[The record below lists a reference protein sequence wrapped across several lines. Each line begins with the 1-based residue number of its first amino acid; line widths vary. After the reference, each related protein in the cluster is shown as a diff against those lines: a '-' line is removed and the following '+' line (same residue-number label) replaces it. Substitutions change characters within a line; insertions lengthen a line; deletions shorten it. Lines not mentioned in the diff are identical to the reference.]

1 MENRSICHHF
11 VLPASGASIVRMCF
25 GILPLCTALI
35 FFVVLATGCTRVI
48 DLKLGN
54 VSGQLDIEANI
65 TSLDSPQVIYL
76 RSNVAFSDS
85 NSYPPVTGA
94 IVSVSDEVGNNY
106 FFAETQPG
114 KYTSP
119 AFAGTSGAVYS
130 LQAAFGGQSYTA
142 TSTMPAVV
150 RMDSLTDKN
159 RPLNRHQNGR
169 DQKVIS
175 VYYQDPPGII
185 NQYRFIE
192 WVNGTEVKSIFT
204 YDDQLT
210 DGRYVTIDLLE
221 QDIDIYVG
229 DVVRVEMDCIDRPIY
244 TYWFALESQQANNFN
259 GAVAPANPP
268 TNISPAVLGYFSA
281 HTSQTITY
289 TVK

>member
-1 MENRSICHHF
+1 MKNSSLWYLF
-11 VLPASGASIVRMCF
+11 VFTI
-25 GILPLCTALI
+25 
-35 FFVVLATGCTRVI
+35 LATNCTRVI

-65 TSLDSPQVIYL
+65 TNLDSPQVVYL

-94 IVSVSDEVGNNY
+94 NVAVSDEAGNQY
-106 FFAETQPG
+106 AFTESLPG
-114 KYTSP
+114 TYISP
-119 AFAGTSGAVYS
+119 AFTGISGTPYT
-130 LQAAFGGQSYTA
+130 LQATISGQTYSA
-142 TSTMPAVV
+142 TSTMPTVV
-150 RMDSLTDKN
+150 RLDSLTDKN
-159 RPLNRHQNGR
+159 RPLNRHQDGR

-175 VYYQDPPGII
+175 VYYQDPPGIA

-192 WVNGTEVKSIFT
+192 WVNGVQVKSVFT

-210 DGRYVTIDLLE
+210 DGRYVTFDLLE

-229 DVVRVEMDCIDRPIY
+229 DVVTVEMDCIDRPIY

-281 HTSQTITY
+281 HTTQTITY

>member
-1 MENRSICHHF
+1 MENRPIWQLF
-11 VLPASGASIVRMCF
+11 VFM
-25 GILPLCTALI
+25 
-35 FFVVLATGCTRVI
+35 VLTTGCTRVI

-54 VSGQLDIEANI
+54 VSRQLDIEANI
-65 TSLDSPQVIYL
+65 TNRGSSQVIYL
-76 RSNVAFSDS
+76 RSNVDFSDS
-85 NSYPPVTGA
+85 NNYPPVGGA
-94 IVSVSDEVGNNY
+94 TVSVSDEAGNSY
-106 FFAETQPG
+106 VFTETQPG
-114 KYTSP
+114 TYTSP
-119 AFAGTSGAVYS
+119 AFTGTSGTAYTLQTAVN
-130 LQAAFGGQSYTA
+130 GQSYTA

-159 RPLNRHQNGR
+159 RPLNRHQDGR
-169 DQKVIS
+169 DEKVIS
-175 VYYQDPPGII
+175 VYYQDPPGIA

-192 WVNGTEVKSIFT
+192 WVNGVQVKSVLT

-210 DGRYVTIDLLE
+210 DGRYVTVDLLE

-229 DVVRVEMDCIDRPIY
+229 DIVRVEMDCIDRPIY

>member
-1 MENRSICHHF
+1 MKNRSIWHLF
-11 VLPASGASIVRMCF
+11 VPLP
-25 GILPLCTALI
+25 TALI
-35 FFVVLATGCTRVI
+35 FFLILTTGCTRVI

-54 VSGQLDIEANI
+54 DSGQLDIEANI
-65 TSLDSPQVIYL
+65 TNLDSPQVIYL

-85 NSYPPVTGA
+85 NNYPPVGGA
-94 IVSVSDEVGNNY
+94 TVSVSDEAGNNY
-106 FFAETQPG
+106 VFTETQPG
-114 KYTSP
+114 TYKGP
-119 AFAGTSGAVYS
+119 VFAGTSGTAYTLRAAVN
-130 LQAAFGGQSYTA
+130 GQSYTA
-142 TSTMPAVV
+142 TSTMPTIV
-150 RMDSLTDKN
+150 RMDSLSDKN
-159 RPLNRHQNGR
+159 RPLNRHQDGR

-175 VYYQDPPGII
+175 VYYQDPPGIA

-192 WVNGTEVKSIFT
+192 WVNGIQVKSVFT

-229 DVVRVEMDCIDRPIY
+229 DIVRVEMDCIDIPVY

-281 HTSQTITY
+281 HSSQTVTY

>member
-1 MENRSICHHF
+1 M
-11 VLPASGASIVRMCF
+11 
-25 GILPLCTALI
+25 
-35 FFVVLATGCTRVI
+35 VLASGCTRVI

-65 TSLDSPQVIYL
+65 TNLDSPQVIYL
-76 RSNVAFSDS
+76 RNNVAFSDS
-85 NSYPPVTGA
+85 NNYPPVTGA
-94 IVSVSDEVGNNY
+94 NVSVSDAAGNQY
-106 FFAETQPG
+106 VFTETQPG
-114 KYTSP
+114 TYTSP
-119 AFAGTSGAVYS
+119 AFSGIAGTAYT
-130 LQAAFGGQSYTA
+130 LQATISGLSYAA
-142 TSTMPAVV
+142 TSTMPTAV

-159 RPLNRHQNGR
+159 RPLNRPQNGR

-175 VYYQDPPGII
+175 VYYQDPPGIA

-192 WVNGTEVKSIFT
+192 WVNDVQVKSIFT

-221 QDIDIYVG
+221 QDIDIYTG
-229 DVVRVEMDCIDRPIY
+229 DTVRVEMDCIDIPVY
-244 TYWFALESQQANNFN
+244 TYWFALESQQSNNFN

-281 HTSQTITY
+281 HTITFEQLY
-289 TVK
+289 VY